1 MDTSHLRFVFPN
13 AITLASVLCAMSSMY
28 VVSSGAGEVSSISLG
43 AWLLIASMV
52 CDAADGRVA
61 RIFNAQSEFG
71 VQLDSL
77 ADAISFGVAPAWLV
91 FHWGLTPLGFGGVV
105 VSFVYVGCALM
116 RLARFNVAAAS
127 EGAKP
132 RFFTG
137 LPSPLAA
144 GALIS
149 VVLAHVSLTSRASTF
164 AFGGVA
170 ILTVLVGLLM
180 VSNVRYRTFK
190 DVKLAPNALAVILTF
205 LTASLIIGAVFSPAV
220 SIVFLIF
227 TYVLGGLTTGVM
239 SLGRALFIHDRED
252 LEELDELDDHDLVT
266 DDDHR

>member
-1 MDTSHLRFVFPN
+1 MAPSQLRYFFPN

-28 VVSSGAGEVSSISLG
+28 VVSTGSVDASSVSLA
-43 AWLLIASMV
+43 AWLLIASMI

-91 FHWGLTPLGFGGVV
+91 FHWGLSPLGYGGVV
-105 VSFVYVGCALM
+105 VSFVYVGCALL
-116 RLARFNVAAAS
+116 RLARFNVAASSA
-127 EGAKP
+127 GAKP
-132 RFFTG
+132 KFFTG

-149 VVLAHVSLTSRASTF
+149 VVLAHVSLTSRPSTF
-164 AFGGVA
+164 AYGGVA

-190 DVKLAPNALAVILTF
+190 DVKFAPNALAVMLAF
-205 LTASLIIGAVFSPAV
+205 LTASLIVGAAFHPAV
-220 SIVFLIF
+220 SVVFLIF

-239 SLGRALFIHDRED
+239 SLGRALLVHDPED
-252 LEELDELDDHDLVT
+252 AEDHELITE
-266 DDDHR
+266 DDHR